1 MDKHDFVLEAV
12 DSDGA
17 IRETAD
23 GIAGDSRAEFFRKAG
38 LAAGGTLLASGVL
51 GALPSLAAAKVP
63 RSDVAILNYALT
75 LEYLEAAFYHE
86 AVSHNR
92 LHGRA
97 RSFAHKVARDEA
109 AHVAALE
116 NALGAK
122 AVRRPR
128 FDFQGI
134 PRHQQKF
141 LETAFVLEN
150 TGVHA
155 YLGQA
160 GRIKTPSILLTAAT
174 IVTIEARHSGAV
186 AELLG
191 KSIAPSGAFDT
202 GESMSQVLAAVK
214 ATGFIKG

>member
-1 MDKHDFVLEAV
+1 M
-12 DSDGA
+12 
-17 IRETAD
+17 
-23 GIAGDSRAEFFRKAG
+23 
-38 LAAGGTLLASGVL
+38 
-51 GALPSLAAAKVP
+51 P

-160 GRIKTPSILLTAAT
+160 GRIKTPSILAHRGDDRHDRGAPLRRRGRAAGQ
-174 IVTIEARHSGAV
+174 VDRARA
-186 AELLG
+186 
-191 KSIAPSGAFDT
+191 APSTPA
-202 GESMSQVLAAVK
+202 SR
-214 ATGFIKG
+214 